1 MGCLSGSTCPPR
13 SLLPDSH
20 NKRNQ
25 IGSGRSLQS
34 RTPKRRALRAAQR
47 GSWSEGSSPLL
58 GSTSVHLRQGHLP
71 SFERLDTSY
80 PLRMNHSREYHRVVL
95 LSSLPLRTSISADP
109 GGRPPTR
116 APKVHNTCTMSSP
129 SAHSTPPTSMQ

>member
-47 GSWSEGSSPLL
+47 GSWSWGSSPLL

-71 SFERLDTSY
+71 SVERLDPSY

-95 LSSLPLRTSISADP
+95 LSSLPLRRSISADR
-109 GGRPPTR
+109 GGLRPTR
-116 APKVHNTCTMSSP
+116 GPKVRSYFPMHSP
-129 SAHSTPPTSMQ
+129 SPTP